1 MSSSDKIEPI
11 KIENKASITSKIDP
25 LPPVLTTKALSFVA
39 ADIHVDPDGTKTKQ
53 IQEQIEAMQSKM
65 YGQQPE

>member
-1 MSSSDKIEPI
+1 MSSNDKSEPI
-11 KIENKASITSKIDP
+11 KIENKASTTSKTDP

-53 IQEQIEAMQSKM
+53 I
-65 YGQQPE
+65 